1 MATAIQ
7 ETQLTQFAE
16 RVYTDQKDLF
26 VSDLAQHIKN
36 RIETGMAQFEN
47 GQYMSME
54 EFKTKFRKEFLEK

>member
-16 RVYTDQKDLF
+16 RIYTDQKNLF
-26 VSDLAQHIKN
+26 VSDLAQYIKN
-36 RIETGMAQFEN
+36 KIETGMAQFEN

-54 EFKTKFRKEFLEK
+54 EFEVKFRKEFLKK